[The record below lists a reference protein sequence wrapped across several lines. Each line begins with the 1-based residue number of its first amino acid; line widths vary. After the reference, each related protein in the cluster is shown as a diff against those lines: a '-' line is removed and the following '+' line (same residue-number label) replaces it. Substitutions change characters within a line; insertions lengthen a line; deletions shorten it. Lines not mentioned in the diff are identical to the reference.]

1 MNFIPN
7 ILVSLDSEYQLLDS
21 CLTHPTHP
29 TQPSTGGAVVPSR
42 GMAVAKP
49 SNTGA
54 VSGVANIGIRRAE
67 IKQGTFG
74 NISFVFEIPD

>member
-1 MNFIPN
+1 
-7 ILVSLDSEYQLLDS
+7 
-21 CLTHPTHP
+21 
-29 TQPSTGGAVVPSR
+29 
-42 GMAVAKP
+42 MAVAKP

-74 NISFVFEIPD
+74 NVSFVVEIPD